1 MFCTLGTQIF
11 FNFIIVG
18 FVIPPMSVKPKA
30 SLLPLDAKGFKMFRC
45 YVQFDVL
52 FNLISRKQDA
62 SCLWNQKASKL
73 LIFLGL
79 VLQWPSMNIVQQEAT
94 SGLLVI
100 FYCGFMDH
108 QETTGFL
115 VSGVLK
121 WLLDSYLKVIRM
133 KCEILSCAVAMK
145 KRWSG

>member
-62 SCLWNQKASKL
+62 SCLWNQNASKL

-121 WLLDSYLKVIRM
+121 WLLDPDPKVRRM